1 MNQIEILALLISLLA
16 FFICT
21 PTIAYCFCCSNKT
34 KKQYRII
41 PSTNRIISTIT
52 SSSSNSNSNTN
63 VNSSM
68 A

>member
-1 MNQIEILALLISLLA
+1 MTEIEILALFISLLA

-21 PTIAYCFCCSNKT
+21 PTIAFCFCCSNKT
-34 KKQYRII
+34 RKQYRII
-41 PSTNRIISTIT
+41 PSTNNIISTIT
-52 SSSSNSNSNTN
+52 SSNTNSNSNSN

>member
-1 MNQIEILALLISLLA
+1 MTEIEILALFISLLA

-21 PTIAYCFCCSNKT
+21 PTIAFCFCCSNKT
-34 KKQYRII
+34 RKQYRII
-41 PSTNRIISTIT
+41 PSTNNIISTIT
-52 SSSSNSNSNTN
+52 SSNSNSN

>member
-1 MNQIEILALLISLLA
+1 MTEIEILALFISLLA

-41 PSTNRIISTIT
+41 PSTNNIISTST
-52 SSSSNSNSNTN
+52 NTNSNSN

>member
-1 MNQIEILALLISLLA
+1 MSEIEILALFISLLA

-41 PSTNRIISTIT
+41 PSTNNIISTIT
-52 SSSSNSNSNTN
+52 STNTNTNSN

>member
-1 MNQIEILALLISLLA
+1 MSEIEILALFISLLA

-41 PSTNRIISTIT
+41 PSNNNIISTIT
-52 SSSSNSNSNTN
+52 STNTNSN

>member
-1 MNQIEILALLISLLA
+1 MTEIEILALFISLLA

-41 PSTNRIISTIT
+41 PSTNNIISTIT
-52 SSSSNSNSNTN
+52 STNTNTNSN

>member
-1 MNQIEILALLISLLA
+1 MSEIEILALFISLLA

-41 PSTNRIISTIT
+41 PSTNNIISTIT
-52 SSSSNSNSNTN
+52 STNSNSNSN